1 MDYGLLADAA
11 ECGGGGRQA
20 AAGSGSGQIERI
32 EAAFCLPA
40 ISCFLP
46 AFILTPVL
54 PNCTVQSRNV
64 ILEQFIQS
72 QVRALDLGSC
82 SPPSI
87 RGRILVLRQLCIQ
100 SEVSLHGDA

>member
-1 MDYGLLADAA
+1 
-11 ECGGGGRQA
+11 
-20 AAGSGSGQIERI
+20 
-32 EAAFCLPA
+32 
-40 ISCFLP
+40 
-46 AFILTPVL
+46 
-54 PNCTVQSRNV
+54 V